1 MFHWT
6 YSVIISVAARLQRKA
21 VDRIWIRPLFEGIS
35 HNATILEIGGGY
47 RPRFTKGEYPN
58 VFHLD
63 HATAEDLRK
72 KYSNEPV
79 ACDLVENIQPVDFVS
94 DGSPIEDLIPEELK
108 FDVIFSSHA
117 IEHQV
122 DLIGHFISIEKLLKV
137 GGRVIMLIPDYRCTF
152 DALRFPTVVGE
163 AITVHR
169 RGGKIHRGRQIF
181 GHISRTIDVNPNRK
195 VRSFDLAAA
204 QFNWTLGEGLEAT
217 KRCDQ
222 PGAAYEDAHAWVF
235 CPLSFR
241 LLLLELYMLGYTC
254 LQPTAVSYTY
264 GNQFCAVLER
274 DEPYAGSTVEKVHE
288 LERER
293 LTLSMALR
301 H

>member
-6 YSVIISVAARLQRKA
+6 HRVISIAARLRQKA
-21 VDRIWIRPLFEGIS
+21 VDRIWIRPLFASIS

-47 RPRFTKGEYPN
+47 RPRFTKSEYPN
-58 VFHLD
+58 VYHLD
-63 HATAEDLRK
+63 HATAEELRK
-72 KYSNEPV
+72 KYADEPV
-79 ACDLVENIQPVDFVS
+79 ACDLVENIQPVDFVA
-94 DGSPIEDLIPEELK
+94 DGSPVEDLIPKELK

-137 GGRVIMLIPDYRCTF
+137 GGRVIMIIPDYRCTF
-152 DALRFPTVVGE
+152 DALRFPTVVGA
-163 AITVHR
+163 AIVVHR
-169 RGGKIHRGRQIF
+169 QGRTIHQGRQIF
-181 GHISRTIDVNPNRK
+181 GHIARTIDVNPNRK
-195 VRSFDLAAA
+195 VRSFDLAEAH
-204 QFNWTLGEGLEAT
+204 FNWSLSEGLAAT
-217 KRCDQ
+217 ERCDQ
-222 PGAAYEDAHAWVF
+222 PGARYEDAHAWVF

-254 LQPTAVSYTY
+254 LQPTAISYTY

-274 DEPYAGSTVEKVHE
+274 DEPYSSSTVKKVEKM
-288 LERER
+288 ERER